1 MNGSVTVVA
10 AGAPE
15 ISTQASLDTAGRTV
29 FSTELTALKAEATK
43 LAAKPVTQTRNAD
56 GSSTWGIVNVG
67 GMVAPSDVM
76 QFVPA
81 SLNIQVGD
89 TVTWQNQVPAPHVVT
104 FLGGTPA
111 GAPVM
116 SLEDPRL
123 RPVQAPP
130 AGYDG
135 TGFIT
140 SGLNGVGFGP
150 NAPFSVKFTKAGTFA
165 YICPLHIDQGMGGTV
180 TVGVAAG
187 TQVAAPSA
195 PVAPPK
201 TGSSGDAASM
211 TSTLLVA
218 VLALVAVAGPLGA
231 RAASRRV
238 R

>member
-1 MNGSVTVVA
+1 
-10 AGAPE
+10 
-15 ISTQASLDTAGRTV
+15 
-29 FSTELTALKAEATK
+29 
-43 LAAKPVTQTRNAD
+43 
-56 GSSTWGIVNVG
+56 
-67 GMVAPSDVM
+67 
-76 QFVPA
+76 
-81 SLNIQVGD
+81 
-89 TVTWQNQVPAPHVVT
+89 VPAPHVVT

-123 RPVQAPP
+123 RPVQAPS

-180 TVGVAAG
+180 TVSAA
-187 TQVAAPSA
+187 TQAAAPAA
-195 PVAPPK
+195 PAPPK
-201 TGSSGDAASM
+201 TGSSGDASSM